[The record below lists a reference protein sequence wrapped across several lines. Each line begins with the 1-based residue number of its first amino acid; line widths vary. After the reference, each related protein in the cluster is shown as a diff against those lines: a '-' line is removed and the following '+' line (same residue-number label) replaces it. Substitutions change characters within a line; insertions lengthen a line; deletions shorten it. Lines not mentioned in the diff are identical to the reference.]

1 MVDEEEQFED
11 GESRERMVEEVAV
24 TESALLQRIVVPRT
38 WGSPTLLGSAERGA
52 LLLYAFAEMPH
63 LLCWRL
69 PEDADVIVEVLPDS
83 DPRAQAP
90 IEPADEEIA
99 EIGVWVLP
107 DDIDEE
113 RLRYPARWGRPAP
126 ILDAWVDGGPILL
139 AFADGEHTLRWEL
152 AEDILLSLIADD
164 SL

>member
-1 MVDEEEQFED
+1 MKTDEEAD
-11 GESRERMVEEVAV
+11 KAAVA
-24 TESALLQRIVVPRT
+24 TAT
-38 WGSPTLLGSAERGA
+38 
-52 LLLYAFAEMPH
+52 
-63 LLCWRL
+63 
-69 PEDADVIVEVLPDS
+69 
-83 DPRAQAP
+83 
-90 IEPADEEIA
+90 
-99 EIGVWVLP
+99 WVLP